1 MPEVSSPIIRR
12 FLSLTRRRPGLPALV
27 GPDGEV
33 LATRGA
39 LAAGIDAQRERLAP
53 LLAPESTVVLSLPNG
68 PEFVRAFAALRLLG
82 ARVALADASAPIDE
96 LQRAAAAVG
105 AAFLAATPERLA
117 RSQLVL
123 ADGSLALAARRKP
136 ERVELPPGTAIL
148 KLTSGSTGLP
158 RAVAVSERQLA
169 ADTVQIMRTMGVRAD
184 DVTMAAI
191 PLTHSYGIGSCLV
204 PLLLTGAPLAFPTW
218 GLPAALAHTLARARV
233 AHFPAVPAMI
243 RTLAIL
249 PDLPEL
255 PDLRVCLAAG
265 APLAPQD
272 GEAFRA
278 ATGHK
283 VHIFY
288 GCSECG
294 GIAYDRSDWPVH
306 KAGAV
311 GTAMERVGVAVVDE
325 EGRPVPEGHEGRV
338 LVTSRAVALGAVPP
352 PTEPGELTPG
362 RFLSGDLGVLDSEGR
377 LTLTGRVA
385 EFLNVAGKKVHPEEV
400 RHVLEALPGVRSA
413 VVAGI
418 PDPHRGQLVAALVAV
433 EPGTNITVHVV
444 LAACRERLAP
454 HKVPRRIVIVDELPV
469 SERGKVRKEVVMQ
482 LLTGSDRAQN
492 AG

>member
-1 MPEVSSPIIRR
+1 MPEAPSPIIRH
-12 FLSLTRRRPGLPALV
+12 FLTLARTRPGLPALL
-27 GPDGEV
+27 GPEGEI

-39 LAAGIDAQRERLAP
+39 LAAGIQAQRERLAP
-53 LLAPESTVVLSLPNG
+53 LLGPGSTVVLSLPNG
-68 PEFVRAFAALRLLG
+68 PDFVRAFSALRLLG

-105 AAFLAATPERLA
+105 ADFLVATPERLA

-136 ERVELPPGTAIL
+136 EPVGLPPGTAIL

-158 RAVAVSERQLA
+158 RAVAISERQLA
-169 ADTVQIMRTMGVRAD
+169 ADTVQILRTMGVRTD

-204 PLLLTGAPLAFPTW
+204 PLLLAGAPLAFPTW

-243 RTLAIL
+243 RTLATL

-265 APLAPQD
+265 APLAPED

-294 GIAYDRSDWPVH
+294 GITYDRSAEPVH
-306 KAGAV
+306 EAGAV
-311 GTAMERVGVAVVDE
+311 GTAMERVTVTVVDE
-325 EGRPVPEGHEGRV
+325 EGRALPNEVEGRV
-338 LVTSRAVALGAVPP
+338 LVASRAVALGAVPP
-352 PTEPGELTPG
+352 PDEPGELAPG
-362 RFLSGDLGVLDSEGR
+362 RFLSGDLGILDGGGR
-377 LTLTGRVA
+377 LRLTGRVA

-400 RHVLEALPGVRSA
+400 RRVLEALPGVRSA
-413 VVAGI
+413 AVAGL

-433 EPGTNITVHVV
+433 EPATNITVHAV

-482 LLTGSDRAQN
+482 LLTGSDQARDAS
-492 AG
+492 